1 MMHVEYVGGTGG
13 TRVFRYIH
21 HNTMSILVV
30 SYDYISI
37 QIDIYIDISKATAL
51 SSPGGGRKYFYFFQ

>member
-1 MMHVEYVGGTGG
+1 MIHVEYVGGTGG
-13 TRVFRYIH
+13 TRVCRYIY

-37 QIDIYIDISKATAL
+37 QIDIYI
-51 SSPGGGRKYFYFFQ
+51 